1 MFYFFNNFHDE
12 YYIIE
17 AKNRSELIETIFGF
31 INSIHDLSDFIG
43 DITISYFQEDDVS
56 MSVCYSTN
64 VINIPQ
70 STNVI
75 NIPQST
81 NVINIPQSTNVIN
94 IPQSTKEFLKNDE
107 KFIQYCEKHLVNY
120 EEFKTKKFFF
130 ESLKSEIERLKKKN
144 IPIKGF
150 VYFKDTN
157 IALFL
162 QNCNNKE
169 KNTIGYNFT
178 QSKLFDKNL
187 IGTISKYIGRNGILE
202 H

>member
-81 NVINIPQSTNVIN
+81 NVINIPQST
-94 IPQSTKEFLKNDE
+94 KEFLKNDE

-130 ESLKSEIERLKKKN
+130 ESLKSEIERLIKKR
-144 IPIKGF
+144 ILSVI
-150 VYFKDTN
+150 T
-157 IALFL
+157 LHSL
-162 QNCNNKE
+162 NC
-169 KNTIGYNFT
+169 
-178 QSKLFDKNL
+178 L
-187 IGTISKYIGRNGILE
+187 IRI
-202 H
+202 

>member
-17 AKNRSELIETIFGF
+17 AKNRTELIGIIFGF
-31 INSIHDLSDFIG
+31 IRNVHDLSQFIG
-43 DITISYFQEDDVS
+43 DITMSYFVEENDII
-56 MSVCYSTN
+56 MSVCYMEN
-64 VINIPQ
+64 VMNIPQ
-70 STNVI
+70 SI
-75 NIPQST
+75 
-81 NVINIPQSTNVIN
+81 NVIN

-107 KFIQYCEKHLVNY
+107 KFMKYCEKHLVNY
-120 EEFKTKKFFF
+120 EEFENKKDFC
-130 ESLKSEIERLKKKN
+130 ESLKFEIERLKKKN

-150 VYFKDTN
+150 AYFKDTN

-178 QSKLFDKNL
+178 QSELFDKNL
-187 IGTISKYIGRNGILE
+187 IGMISKYIGGNEIME
-202 H
+202 Y